1 MYNNNDNINLLSM
14 KNSFEIRLPF
24 FCGFYES
31 PLYNSDTLYWETT
44 EDDMEYWQALFEDE
58 TLTADD
64 LDIDFP
70 RFKEECAKAYMEA
83 FFNDA
88 NCPNFIKNM
97 EFSELV
103 SPRFYNYETDKLYVN
118 VEFEEDWRDKVK
130 TFMEDN
136 KEWLT
141 ERIREEWT
149 SCDGFNSFMSNN
161 YDVWYKEFQ
170 KDDVDERYVAAMIGY
185 IMLLANDSIYND
197 LITDTLESF
206 YIREYIINT
215 KEEKEDNEG

>member
-1 MYNNNDNINLLSM
+1 M

-31 PLYNSDTLYWETT
+31 PLYNCDTLYWETT
-44 EDDMEYWQALFEDE
+44 EDEMEYWRERFDDE

-70 RFKEECAKAYMEA
+70 RFKEECAKAYMDV
-83 FFNDA
+83 FFN
-88 NCPNFIKNM
+88 NCDCPDFIKSM
-97 EFSELV
+97 EFSEIV
-103 SPRFYNYETDKLYVN
+103 SPLDYNCETDKLYVN

-130 TFMEDN
+130 TFMDEN

-141 ERIREEWT
+141 ERIKEEW
-149 SCDGFNSFMSNN
+149 SSRDGFCSFMDNT
-161 YDVWYKEFQ
+161 YEGWYEELQ
-170 KDDVDERYVAAMIGY
+170 KDDADERYIGVMIGY
-185 IMLLANDSIYND
+185 IMELANKDIYDD
-197 LITDTLESF
+197 LITDTLEDF
-206 YIREYIINT
+206 YISEYIINV

>member
-1 MYNNNDNINLLSM
+1 M

-44 EDDMEYWQALFEDE
+44 EDEMEYWRERFDDE

-70 RFKEECAKAYMEA
+70 RFKEECAKAYMDV
-83 FFNDA
+83 FFN
-88 NCPNFIKNM
+88 NCDCPDFIKSM
-97 EFSELV
+97 EFSEIV
-103 SPRFYNYETDKLYVN
+103 SPLYYNFETDKLYVN

-130 TFMEDN
+130 TFMDEN

-141 ERIREEWT
+141 ERIKEEW
-149 SCDGFNSFMSNN
+149 SSRDGFCSFMDNT
-161 YDVWYKEFQ
+161 YEGWYEELQ
-170 KDDVDERYVAAMIGY
+170 KDDADERYIGVMIGY
-185 IMLLANDSIYND
+185 IMLLANKRIYND
-197 LITDTLESF
+197 LITDTLEDF
-206 YIREYIINT
+206 YIGEYIINV

>member
-1 MYNNNDNINLLSM
+1 M

-44 EDDMEYWQALFEDE
+44 EDDMEYWRELFEDE

-83 FFNDA
+83 FFNNA

-97 EFSELV
+97 GFSELV
-103 SPRFYNYETDKLYVN
+103 SPRYYNYETDKLYVN

-141 ERIREEWT
+141 ERIEKEWT
-149 SCDGFNSFMSNN
+149 SYDGFKSFMSNN
-161 YDVWYKEFQ
+161 YDDWRKEFQ